1 VQTAVHE
8 GVDVNTEAAGEETGD
23 RWRWLLAAARDG
35 LLQTTRALMAAG
47 VDHANI
53 SGTTA
58 LF

>member
-1 VQTAVHE
+1 MHE

-35 LLQTTRALMAAG
+35 WLQTTRALMAAG